1 MTGLFLLSSLPKI
14 FSLFDDSPVG
24 LTFTKGAGLTV
35 LTKGAGLTALIKGA
49 RLTVLMKG
57 AVLTREK
64 TEKVRI
70 SPLL

>member
-24 LTFTKGAGLTV
+24 LTF
-35 LTKGAGLTALIKGA
+35 TKGAGLTALIKGA